1 MIYFEVL
8 HMDIE
13 QMMLQYQERCPRLG
27 ELNQSQIQRVHK
39 IISCVEETVGLDY
52 LIDCIADGVS
62 AGGDGVLRC
71 YVGFEPSGKAHIG
84 WKVLSL
90 QLKRMLEADVNVLI
104 FLADWHAWINDKFNG
119 SMENIQLTARYMEET
134 FRALLDYPPE
144 GEGPGELRFSYASEL
159 MDNEDYWAR
168 VLRCSKGATLAMVRK
183 TFTIMGRDEASSDH
197 DLSKFFYPAMQ
208 ASDIFELGI
217 DIAIG
222 GMDQRKAHMFMRDV
236 ASKYGWKKATC
247 LHTPIIS
254 SLKSSGSRMESFDH
268 KMSKSD
274 PGGAILIHDKP
285 KQLRKKMQ
293 KHAYLN
299 PEDENSPIY
308 ELAEHVIFP
317 EFGELVVTP
326 NPKFGEPSTWTN
338 LEEFRTAVMD
348 GTLHPLDA
356 KLGVADGISRGLEV
370 IDKHFESNPE
380 LLDKVTEIIN
390 KK

>member
-1 MIYFEVL
+1 
-8 HMDIE
+8 MDIE
-13 QMMLQYQERCPRLG
+13 QMMIQYQERCPRI
-27 ELNQSQIQRVHK
+27 NQLTEQQIARVHK
-39 IISCVEETVGLDY
+39 IIGSVEETVGLDY
-52 LIDCIADGVS
+52 LVDCIAEGKS
-62 AGGDGVLRC
+62 ARGDGVLRC

-119 SMENIQLTARYMEET
+119 NMADIQLTAKYMEET

-144 GEGPGELRFSYASEL
+144 GDGPGELRFYYASQL
-159 MDNEDYWAR
+159 MDSGDYWAR

-208 ASDIFELGI
+208 ASDIFELDI

-236 ASKYGWKKATC
+236 ASKYGWEKATC

-274 PGGAILIHDKP
+274 PGGAILIHDEP
-285 KQLRKKMQ
+285 KKLRKKMQ

-299 PEDENSPIY
+299 IEDENSPVY
-308 ELAEHVIFP
+308 ELAQHVILP
-317 EFGELVVTP
+317 EFGEIVVTP
-326 NPKFGEPSTWTN
+326 NPKFGEPSTWKS
-338 LEEFRTAVMD
+338 LDDFRSAVMD
-348 GTLHPLDA
+348 GTIHPLDA
-356 KLGVADGISRGLEV
+356 KFGIADGISRGLDTV
-370 IDKHFESNPE
+370 TKHFEKNPE

-390 KK
+390 RK

>member
-1 MIYFEVL
+1 
-8 HMDIE
+8 MDIE
-13 QMMLQYQERCPRLG
+13 QMVIQYQDKCPRIN
-27 ELNQSQIQRVHK
+27 ELTTSQLTRINK
-39 IISCVEETVGLDY
+39 IIGSVEETVGLDY
-52 LIDCIADGVS
+52 LVDCIADGDS
-62 AGGDGVLRC
+62 AKGDGTLRC

-104 FLADWHAWINDKFNG
+104 FLADWHAWINDKFSGN
-119 SMENIQLTARYMEET
+119 MADIQLTAKYMEET
-134 FRALLDYPPE
+134 FRALLNYPPE
-144 GEGPGELRFSYASEL
+144 GDGPGELRFYYASQL
-159 MDNEDYWAR
+159 MDNGDYWAR

-236 ASKYGWKKATC
+236 ASKYGWKKSTC

-274 PGGAILIHDKP
+274 PGGAILIHDEP

-299 PEDENSPIY
+299 IEDANSPIY
-308 ELAEHVIFP
+308 ELAEHVVLP
-317 EFGELVVTP
+317 EFGEIVVTP
-326 NPKFGEPSTWTN
+326 NPKFGEPSTWTD
-338 LEEFRTAVMD
+338 LDEFRNAVMN

-356 KLGVADGISRGLEV
+356 KLGVADGISRGLDTV
-370 IDKHFESNPE
+370 SKHFADNPD

-390 KK
+390 RK

>member
-1 MIYFEVL
+1 
-8 HMDIE
+8 MDIE
-13 QMMLQYQERCPRLG
+13 QMMIQYQERCPRIN
-27 ELNQSQIQRVHK
+27 ELTEQQIARVHK
-39 IISCVEETVGLDY
+39 IIGSVEETVGLDY
-52 LIDCIADGVS
+52 LVDCIAEGKS
-62 AGGDGVLRC
+62 ARGDGVLRC

-119 SMENIQLTARYMEET
+119 NMADIQLTAQYMEET

-144 GEGPGELRFSYASEL
+144 GDGPGELRFYYASQL
-159 MDNEDYWAR
+159 MDSGDYWAR

-208 ASDIFELGI
+208 ASDIFELDI

-236 ASKYGWKKATC
+236 ASKYGWEKATC

-274 PGGAILIHDKP
+274 PGGAILIHDEP
-285 KQLRKKMQ
+285 KKLRKKMQ

-299 PEDENSPIY
+299 IEDENSPVY
-308 ELAEHVIFP
+308 ELAQHVILP
-317 EFGELVVTP
+317 EFGEIVVTP
-326 NPKFGEPSTWTN
+326 NPKFGEPSTWKS
-338 LEEFRTAVMD
+338 LDDFRSAVMD
-348 GTLHPLDA
+348 GTIHPLDA
-356 KLGVADGISRGLEV
+356 KFGIADGISRGLDTV
-370 IDKHFESNPE
+370 TKHFEKNPE
-380 LLDKVTEIIN
+380 LLNKVTEIIN
-390 KK
+390 RK

>member
-1 MIYFEVL
+1 
-8 HMDIE
+8 MDIE
-13 QMMLQYQERCPRLG
+13 QMMLQYQDRCPRLN
-27 ELNQSQIQRVHK
+27 ELNEEQLLRVNK
-39 IISCVEETVGLDY
+39 IIGSVQETVGLEH
-52 LIDCIADGVS
+52 LVNCIADSTSV
-62 AGGDGVLRC
+62 AGDGVIRC

-84 WKVLSL
+84 WKVLAL

-119 SMENIQLTARYMEET
+119 NMADIQSTARYMEET

-144 GEGPGELRFSYASEL
+144 GEGPGELRFEWASKL
-159 MDNEDYWAR
+159 MDSGDYWAR

-197 DLSKFFYPAMQ
+197 DLSKFYYPAMQ
-208 ASDIFELGI
+208 ASDIFELEI

-236 ASKYGWKKATC
+236 ASKYGWTKATC
-247 LHTPIIS
+247 LHTTIIS

-274 PGGAILIHDKP
+274 PSGAILIHDQP
-285 KQLRKKMQ
+285 KSLRKKMQ
-293 KHAYLN
+293 KHAYLDI
-299 PEDENSPIY
+299 EDDNSPIY
-308 ELAEHVIFP
+308 ELAEHVILP
-317 EFGELVVTP
+317 EFGEIIVTP
-326 NPKFGEPSTWTN
+326 NPKFGKPTTWKD
-338 LEEFRTAVMD
+338 LESFRNAVKD

-356 KLGVADGISRGLEV
+356 KLGIADGISRGLESV
-370 IDKHFESNPE
+370 ANHFDKNPE
-380 LLDKVTEIIN
+380 MLDTVTKIIQ

>member
-1 MIYFEVL
+1 
-8 HMDIE
+8 MDIE
-13 QMMLQYQERCPRLG
+13 QMMIQYQERCPRIN
-27 ELNQSQIQRVHK
+27 ELTEQQIARVHK
-39 IISCVEETVGLDY
+39 IIGSVEETVGLDY
-52 LIDCIADGVS
+52 LVDCIAEGKS
-62 AGGDGVLRC
+62 ARGDGVLRC

-119 SMENIQLTARYMEET
+119 NMAEIQLTAKYMEET

-144 GEGPGELRFSYASEL
+144 GDGPGELRFYYASQL
-159 MDNEDYWAR
+159 MDNGDYWAR

-208 ASDIFELGI
+208 ASDIFELDI

-236 ASKYGWKKATC
+236 ASKYGWEKATC

-274 PGGAILIHDKP
+274 PSGAILIHDEP
-285 KQLRKKMQ
+285 KKLRKKMQ

-299 PEDENSPIY
+299 VEDENSPVY
-308 ELAEHVIFP
+308 ELAQHVILP
-317 EFGELVVTP
+317 EFGEIVVTP
-326 NPKFGEPSTWTN
+326 NPKFGEPSTWKS
-338 LEEFRTAVMD
+338 LDDFRSAVMD
-348 GTLHPLDA
+348 GTIHPLDA
-356 KLGVADGISRGLEV
+356 KFGIADGISKGLDTV
-370 IDKHFESNPE
+370 TKHFEKNPE

-390 KK
+390 RR